1 MENAVRAL
9 YITAGVLIAVMVLSL
24 AVLLYNSLQGYV
36 EDANQQIKYND
47 INSFN
52 TKYMNYANKTVTIQD
67 VVTVASIAYENNRS
81 HDIDINQWNANP
93 NALYV
98 QILLNGVRIDTTIND
113 NMVKLLENN
122 QDTKYKCGSSDIL
135 LSEFTGQVYSMNFSI
150 LP

>member
-24 AVLLYNSLQGYV
+24 AVLLYKSLQGYV

-67 VVTVASIAYENNRS
+67 VVTVASIEYENNRS

-98 QILLNGVRIDTTIND
+98 PISCLSSSTILVIVVRHTSAATIIKNTG
-113 NMVKLLENN
+113 NTAAIAV
-122 QDTKYKCGSSDIL
+122 IL
-135 LSEFTGQVYSMNFSI
+135 SALD
-150 LP
+150 L

>member
-1 MENAVRAL
+1 
-9 YITAGVLIAVMVLSL
+9 
-24 AVLLYNSLQGYV
+24 
-36 EDANQQIKYND
+36 
-47 INSFN
+47 
-52 TKYMNYANKTVTIQD
+52 MNYANKTVTIQD

-113 NMVKLLENN
+113 IMVKLLEDNKG
-122 QDTKYKCGSSDIL
+122 TKYECGSSDIL
-135 LSEFTGQVYSMNFSI
+135 LSESTGQVYSMNFSI